1 MPRAKRSKGLTMKQL
16 VEELHVGPRGVH
28 GWIKAGVLP
37 RPKRGRGALYDE
49 EFVARARWID
59 RRRMDGWLLS
69 SIKEELDDTPRET
82 ILAASGGGAN
92 PAQSPVVT
100 ERWERIVL
108 LPGLDLLFRA
118 DGPPLLRQVAETI
131 ARACRGQ
138 G

>member
-1 MPRAKRSKGLTMKQL
+1 MPRTKRSKGLTMKQL
-16 VEELHVGPRGVH
+16 VEQLHVGPRGVH

-37 RPKRGRGALYDE
+37 RPKRGRGARYDD

-69 SIKEELDDTPRET
+69 SIKEELDETPRET
-82 ILAASGGGAN
+82 ILAAAGGGGTT
-92 PAQSPVVT
+92 PAQTPVVT

-118 DGPPLLRQVAETI
+118 DGPPLLRQMAEMI
-131 ARACRGQ
+131 ARTYRG
-138 G
+138 